1 VHLERDKRF
10 ELSSAPPPNPNRTR
24 LTQCADAAKKK
35 ARYGDIAGLSY
46 LVAWDGIEPSTR
58 GFSIRCSTN

>member
-1 VHLERDKRF
+1 MHLEQDKRF
-10 ELSSAPPPNPNRTR
+10 ELSSVPSTEPQPNPPHPMTR
-24 LTQCADAAKKK
+24 CAKQK
-35 ARYGDIAGLSY
+35 ARYGDIAGSSY